1 MISALSS
8 VWNLPEDGC
17 YTLFTGGWWKICAN
31 WREGWVL
38 ILVVHGLGEKIR
50 TNWRVV
56 LIPVA
61 RVSGG
66 NLAWI
71 FPALDHLH

>member
-1 MISALSS
+1 MAVIPCSWVVGGKYAQIRGEGRALI
-8 VWNLPEDGC
+8 P
-17 YTLFTGGWWKICAN
+17 
-31 WREGWVL
+31 
-38 ILVVHGLGEKIR
+38 VVHGLGEKIR
-50 TNWRVV
+50 TKWRVV